1 MINLYKRHDRRNL
14 MEEQF
19 RSGFVSV
26 IGRPNVGKSTLI
38 NQIVGEKVSIV
49 TNKIQTTRQSIQGIL
64 TTAEMQLIM
73 IDTPGVHKPKHQLG
87 QYMVDVSVNTLEDV
101 DLVLFMINANESFGK
116 GDAFILQQFKKVS
129 VPVFLIINK
138 VDLIHP
144 DQLFPIIDQYK
155 DKYDFTEVI
164 PISAMNGNNIPKLL
178 KLIKSLLPIGPKF
191 FDEND
196 ITNRSEQFLISE
208 LIREKVLLHTEEEI
222 PHSINVVI
230 ESMEINEHH
239 KRHINATIITER
251 DSQKGILIGKKG
263 QMLKRI
269 GKEARREIEKLL
281 NQKVYLELW
290 IKVKKDWRNK
300 QSILLQYGFDDSQI

>member
-1 MINLYKRHDRRNL
+1 MG
-14 MEEQF
+14 EQF

-49 TNKIQTTRQSIQGIL
+49 TDKIQTTRHSIQGIL
-64 TTAEMQLIM
+64 TTDEMQLIM

-300 QSILLQYGFDDSQI
+300 QSILRQYGFDDSQI